1 MNEFQRTERSSL
13 GTRVILYLRCDANLN
28 ESPCGSAVATGGGAI
43 GGLVAGT
50 SRIEVEREG
59 LLDRIYW
66 RAYYVMHGIE
76 VKINTVY
83 IRETCKCRLKS
94 KRTGITINDEAT
106 CYSRALRSTRA
117 NRPETKPEHTA
128 ILYLT

>member
-1 MNEFQRTERSSL
+1 MWVSR
-13 GTRVILYLRCDANLN
+13 GD
-28 ESPCGSAVATGGGAI
+28 GGAAI

-76 VKINTVY
+76 VKINTAY
-83 IRETCKCRLKS
+83 IRETCNV
-94 KRTGITINDEAT
+94 G
-106 CYSRALRSTRA
+106 
-117 NRPETKPEHTA
+117 
-128 ILYLT
+128 